1 MPKKAVNTAKAQK
14 PKRKP
19 PTPFHPAAFTA
30 FGYYLREYQKDDGLT
45 LREEQHLS
53 KQSLRIDILI
63 IKKKAGL
70 KIDRCWARIFR
81 SHNILEYKSPVDA
94 PPSIHVFNKVLGY
107 AGLYASQERVSQTDM
122 SASIVCFKKP
132 LKLFETLEKDL
143 DYRVLQKEPGIY
155 YIMYKGVAPEKSL
168 AVQVVVS
175 SELPDS
181 EFLLKDL
188 NGNIGHAGAQRL
200 VELNNKGE
208 EHWMHLTPWLTTVYN
223 ENLKFLLREGYMD
236 DMQTMARR
244 IAIASG
250 VSDAFKQ
257 EGRQEG
263 WQVGRQEGRR
273 EGWQEGERKGR
284 LEERRSILEFLEQGH
299 SLEEA
304 KKAFALT

>member
-1 MPKKAVNTAKAQK
+1 MPKKAVNTVKAQK

-30 FGYYLREYQKDDGLT
+30 FGYYLREYREVT

-63 IKKKAGL
+63 IKKKPGL
-70 KIDRCWARIFR
+70 QIDRCWARIFR
-81 SHNILEYKSPVDA
+81 SHKILEYKSPVDN
-94 PPSIHVFNKVLGY
+94 PPTMEVFDKVVHGY
-107 AGLYASQERVSQTDM
+107 AGLYASQEQVSLTDM
-122 SASIVCFKKP
+122 SATIVCFKKP
-132 LKLFETLEKDL
+132 KKLFETLEKDL

-155 YIMYKGVAPEKSL
+155 YIDSRGTVPEKSL
-168 AVQVVVS
+168 AIQVVVS

-188 NGNIGHAGAQRL
+188 NCDIGHAGAQRL
-200 VELNNKGE
+200 VELNNMGE

-223 ENLKFLLREGYMD
+223 KNLTFLLKEGYVD
-236 DMQTMARR
+236 DMQAMARN

-257 EGRQEG
+257 
-263 WQVGRQEGRR
+263 

-284 LEERRSILEFLEQGH
+284 LEERRSILEFLRNGH
-299 SLEEA
+299 TLEEA
-304 KKAFALT
+304 EKEFALT

>member
-63 IKKKAGL
+63 IKKKPGL

-81 SHNILEYKSPVDA
+81 GHNIVEYKSPVDN
-94 PPSIHVFNKVLGY
+94 PPTMEVFDKVVHGY
-107 AGLYASQERVSQTDM
+107 AGLYASQEQVSLTDM
-122 SASIVCFKKP
+122 SATIVCYKKP
-132 LKLFETLEKDL
+132 KKLFETLEKDL

-155 YIMYKGVAPEKSL
+155 YIMYKGAAPEKSL
-168 AVQVVVS
+168 AIQVVVS

-188 NGNIGHAGAQRL
+188 NGDIGHAGAQRL
-200 VELNNKGE
+200 VELSNKGE
-208 EHWMHLTPWLTTVYN
+208 EHWMHLAPWVATVYN
-223 ENLKFLLREGYMD
+223 KNLTFLLKEGYVD
-236 DMQTMARR
+236 DMQSMVRN
-244 IAIASG
+244 IAIATG
-250 VSDAFKQ
+250 LDNVFRQ
-257 EGRQEG
+257 EGRQ
-263 WQVGRQEGRR
+263 
-273 EGWQEGERKGR
+273 EGWQEGERKGSR
-284 LEERRSILEFLEQGH
+284 NVIEFLESGH

-304 KKAFALT
+304 KKVFALT

>member
-19 PTPFHPAAFTA
+19 PTPFHPAAFIA
-30 FGYYLREYQKDDGLT
+30 FGHYLREYQKDDGLT
-45 LREEQHLS
+45 LKEEQHLS

-63 IKKKAGL
+63 IKKKPGL

-81 SHNILEYKSPVDA
+81 GHNILEYKSPVDN
-94 PPSIHVFNKVLGY
+94 PPTMEVFDKVVHGY
-107 AGLYASQERVSQTDM
+107 AGLYASQEQVSLTDM
-122 SASIVCFKKP
+122 SATIVCYKKP
-132 LKLFETLEKDL
+132 KKLFETLEKDL

-155 YIMYKGVAPEKSL
+155 YINNNGSAPEKAL

-188 NGNIGHAGAQRL
+188 NGDIGHAGAQRL
-200 VELNNKGE
+200 VELNNMGE

-263 WQVGRQEGRR
+263 WQE
-273 EGWQEGERKGR
+273 GR
-284 LEERRSILEFLEQGH
+284 LEERRNIFEFLRNGH
-299 SLEEA
+299 TLEEA
-304 KKAFALT
+304 ERKFAVSQR